1 MCRLFGFRSVL
12 SSHVHASLVSA
23 DNALVNQSERH
34 PDGWGVAYYR
44 EGAPHLLKSTRTALE
59 CSLFQRVSGVVTSE
73 TVVAHLRKA
82 TQGALSVL
90 NTHPFQYGPWVFAH
104 NGNIKAFG
112 SVRPRLLAAIA
123 PELRTFILGET
134 DSELIFYLIL
144 THLRARGDLRAR
156 DYPVADVCGA
166 IAAARGQIV
175 GLAGEFSRA
184 DDGDPQDTYLT
195 FLLTNGVVMV
205 AHQGGK
211 ALHYSTYKGRCPERD
226 TCWAFAR
233 ECEEE
238 TTGHVNHLIVSSEPL
253 QGENVWLPM
262 AAGQM
267 VGVDGGMTLHRVG

>member
-12 SSHVHASLVSA
+12 SSRVHASLVSA

-82 TQGALSVL
+82 TQGPLSVL

-104 NGNIKAFG
+104 NGNIKGFAK
-112 SVRPRLLAAIA
+112 VRPRLLAAIA
-123 PELRTFILGET
+123 PELRAFILGET

-144 THLRARGDLRAR
+144 THLCRRGGLRAQ
-156 DYPVADVCGA
+156 DYPVAAVCGA
-166 IAAARGQIV
+166 ITAALEEIV
-175 GLAGEFSRA
+175 GLVGEFSRA
-184 DDGDPQDTYLT
+184 DGDPRKTYLT
-195 FLLTNGVVMV
+195 FVLTNGMVMV

-211 ALHYSTYKGRCPERD
+211 GLYYSTYKGRCPERD
-226 TCWAFAR
+226 TCWAYAP
-233 ECEEE
+233 ECEQP

-262 AAGQM
+262 AAGEM
-267 VGVDGGMTLHRVG
+267 VGVDGSMTLYRVN

>member
-12 SSHVHASLVSA
+12 SSRVHASLVSA

-90 NTHPFQYGPWVFAH
+90 NTHPFQYGPWVFVH
-104 NGNIKAFG
+104 NGNIKGFAA
-112 SVRPRLLAAIA
+112 VRPRLLAAIA
-123 PELRTFILGET
+123 PDLRTFILGET

-144 THLRARGDLRAR
+144 THLRTRGVLRAH
-156 DYPVADVCGA
+156 DYPVAAVCDA
-166 IAAARGQIV
+166 ITTALQQIA
-175 GLAGEFSRA
+175 GLAGEFARV
-184 DDGDPQDTYLT
+184 DGDPRDTYLT
-195 FLLTNGVVMV
+195 FLLTNGAVMV

-211 ALHYSTYKGRCPERD
+211 ELHYSTYKGRCPERD
-226 TCWAFAR
+226 TCAAYAP
-233 ECEEE
+233 ECEAA
-238 TTGHVNHLIVSSEPL
+238 TTGHVNHLIFSSEPL
-253 QGENVWLPM
+253 QGENVWLRM
-262 AAGQM
+262 VAGEM
-267 VGVDGGMTLHRVG
+267 VGVDGGMTLYRVS

>member
-73 TVVAHLRKA
+73 TVVAHLRRA
-82 TQGALSVL
+82 TQGELSL
-90 NTHPFQYGPWVFAH
+90 INTHPFQYGPWVFAH
-104 NGNIKAFG
+104 NGNIKAFAM
-112 SVRPRLLAAIA
+112 VRPRLLAAIA
-123 PELRTFILGET
+123 SELRAFILGET

-144 THLRARGDLRAR
+144 THLSARGDLRAR
-156 DYPVADVCGA
+156 DYPVAEVCGA
-166 IAAARGQIV
+166 IAAARAQIV
-175 GLAGEFSRA
+175 ELAGEFSRA
-184 DDGDPQDTYLT
+184 DGDPRETYLT
-195 FLLTNGVVMV
+195 FVLTNGVVMV

-211 ALHYSTYKGRCPERD
+211 GLHYSTYKGRCPERD
-226 TCWAFAR
+226 TCPAFAP
-233 ECEEE
+233 ECEAE
-238 TTGHVNHLIVSSEPL
+238 TTGHVNHLIFSSEPL

-267 VGVDGGMTLHRVG
+267 VGVDGGMTLHRVN